1 MEKHNSKKSLKTLF
15 GVLSDCLD
23 KMSAI
28 RLTNYLN
35 ILLGVHS
42 AKSNFQESFVDK
54 IIFEVTDYYNVK
66 FEFLKSEDNILQG
79 NDLDAMMV
87 LSYSL
92 KTFCNMTNK
101 QVARILCKTVS
112 HTHYYSNRIKNLKKE
127 IAADKKLIYDLQV
140 VNERIKKMIVNTEY
154 RENG

>member
-54 IIFEVTDYYNVK
+54 IIFEVTQL
-66 FEFLKSEDNILQG
+66 EKSFTIFQDVESYQSSFSTALS
-79 NDLDAMMV
+79 LDEY
-87 LSYSL
+87 L
-92 KTFCNMTNK
+92 
-101 QVARILCKTVS
+101 VA
-112 HTHYYSNRIKNLKKE
+112 
-127 IAADKKLIYDLQV
+127 
-140 VNERIKKMIVNTEY
+140 
-154 RENG
+154 

>member
-35 ILLGVHS
+35 ILIGVHS
-42 AKSNFQESFVDK
+42 AKSNFQESFVQK
-54 IIFEVTDYYNVK
+54 IIFEVTDYYQID
-66 FEFLKSEDNILQG
+66 FDFLKKEDNILQG

-92 KTFCNMTNK
+92 KTFCNMTNG

-112 HTHYYSNRIKNLKKE
+112 HTHYYSNRIKNLKKDV
-127 IAADKKLIYDLQV
+127 AADKKLWYDMQA

-154 RENG
+154 KENG